1 MGDIVEM
8 KVLCIVALVIACSGA
23 YAGPR
28 PRPIQREV
36 AQFGITDALLDAVKG
51 KIIDIVKD
59 QLTKET
65 VDKLVEIIKDKVD
78 GGPWVDTIIDFI
90 GDRISQALLNQIID
104 YIENNLLAY
113 NIAEYGAKENFL
125 EGLKKFLEMLPDN
138 ILEDIIDKILEGN
151 TYTSYAVARYDL
163 KEDIMDALGGDLL
176 EEIKKILDMINEEN
190 LKEMIEKSWSC
201 CNKRY

>member
-8 KVLCIVALVIACSGA
+8 KVLCIVALVIACSGV

-28 PRPIQREV
+28 PRPIKREV

-51 KIIDIVKD
+51 
-59 QLTKET
+59 
-65 VDKLVEIIKDKVD
+65 KLVEIIKDKVD

-176 EEIKKILDMINEEN
+176 EEIKKILDMINEDN
-190 LKEMIEKSWSC
+190 LQEMIEKIMELLQ
-201 CNKRY
+201 

>member
-1 MGDIVEM
+1 MG
-8 KVLCIVALVIACSGA
+8 CIVALVIACSGA

-104 YIENNLLAY
+104 YIENNLL
-113 NIAEYGAKENFL
+113 
-125 EGLKKFLEMLPDN
+125 
-138 ILEDIIDKILEGN
+138 EDIIDKILEGN

-190 LKEMIEKSWSC
+190 LKEMIEKIMELLQ
-201 CNKRY
+201 

>member
-8 KVLCIVALVIACSGA
+8 KVLCIVALVIACSGV

-28 PRPIQREV
+28 PRPIKREV

-78 GGPWVDTIIDFI
+78 GGPWVDT
-90 GDRISQALLNQIID
+90 IID

-176 EEIKKILDMINEEN
+176 EEIKKILDMINEDN
-190 LKEMIEKSWSC
+190 LKEMIEKIMELLQ
-201 CNKRY
+201 